1 MPSHSDRQNRV
12 RVLQALDQAVQ
23 QFRTRQPLWPLRVP
37 HEPLSLDALIERN
50 ASGRHFDP
58 LTLRSRTLLW
68 LRWDDEA
75 TWELWVIALP
85 SGLKLYCDSNAGE
98 TRMLA
103 TGRRDSEIETD
114 RLFLE
119 LLSESAGEHFGIEM
133 SGGPPSMVRSP
144 LDDRTLVVDFFLNL
158 FEVLGMEEEIR
169 ARVRDRHHA
178 DFRVD
183 VERWLRTTGF
193 TLDDAAP

>member
-1 MPSHSDRQNRV
+1 VYAERQNRV
-12 RVLQALDQAVQ
+12 RVLQAIEQAVR
-23 QFRTRQPLWPLRVP
+23 QFRTRPALWPIRAP
-37 HEPLSLDALIERN
+37 GEPLSLDALIERTLEG
-50 ASGRHFDP
+50 ARLDP
-58 LTLRSRTLLW
+58 LSLRSRTLLW
-68 LRWDDEA
+68 LRWDDGE

-85 SGLKLYCDSNAGE
+85 SGLKLYCDTGGGE

-133 SGGPPSMVRSP
+133 SGGPPSLVRSP
-144 LDDRTLVVDFFLNL
+144 LEDRTLVVDFFVNL

-169 ARVRDRHHA
+169 ALIGERHE
-178 DFRVD
+178 DFRED
-183 VERWLRTTGF
+183 VERWLERTGYRVSG
-193 TLDDAAP
+193 AAP

>member
-1 MPSHSDRQNRV
+1 MFEARQNRV
-12 RVLQALDQAVQ
+12 RVLQAIDQAVL

-37 HEPLSLDALIERN
+37 NQPLSLDGLIERTLE
-50 ASGRHFDP
+50 GRPFDP

-68 LRWDDEA
+68 VRWDDGA

-85 SGLKLYCDSNAGE
+85 SGLKLYCDTSAGE

-114 RLFLE
+114 RLLLE

-144 LDDRTLVVDFFLNL
+144 LGDRTLVVDFFLNL

-169 ARVRDRHHA
+169 AIVGDRHHE

-183 VERWLRTTGF
+183 VERWLRKTGF
-193 TLDDAAP
+193 RSDGAAP